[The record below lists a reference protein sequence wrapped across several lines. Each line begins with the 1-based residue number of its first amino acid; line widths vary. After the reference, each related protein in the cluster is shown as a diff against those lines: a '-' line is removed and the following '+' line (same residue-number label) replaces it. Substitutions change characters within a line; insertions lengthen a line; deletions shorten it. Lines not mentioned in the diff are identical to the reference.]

1 MQEAWARLLKL
12 GKYYSQ
18 KRRDRLFWC
27 YDKLLEIDSY
37 NLQGS

>member
-12 GKYYSQ
+12 GKYSQ
-18 KRRDRLFWC
+18 KRSDRLFWC